1 MIKYEN
7 LKFGCEFEFYPNQN
21 LEEDMIDSLKSLLK
35 DEIELKIN
43 LKLNDDKNMNYK
55 DEPSLSSFGGKEITT
70 PICTDEDLKSSGV
83 QKMLLADIVRLEN
96 EVILTSIYQDKFH
109 TTDKQSAILT
119 EKQKTFVFS
128 EILYSTSLTLGAVLI
143 GLSPSIEKG
152 KLIEPWLIG
161 GIGGL
166 LIIGAI
172 ITKVFKK

>member
-1 MIKYEN
+1 
-7 LKFGCEFEFYPNQN
+7 
-21 LEEDMIDSLKSLLK
+21 
-35 DEIELKIN
+35 
-43 LKLNDDKNMNYK
+43 
-55 DEPSLSSFGGKEITT
+55 
-70 PICTDEDLKSSGV
+70 
-83 QKMLLADIVRLEN
+83 MLLADIVRLEN

>member
-1 MIKYEN
+1 MMN
-7 LKFGCEFEFYPNQN
+7 
-21 LEEDMIDSLKSLLK
+21 DDIDSEDIPNHEFQNANYTKKQKSHFSKLRT
-35 DEIELKIN
+35 EL
-43 LKLNDDKNMNYK
+43 
-55 DEPSLSSFGGKEITT
+55 
-70 PICTDEDLKSSGV
+70 TDEDLKSSGV

-96 EVILTSIYQDKFH
+96 EVIETSIYQDKFH

-128 EILYSTSLTLGAVLI
+128 EILYSTNLTLGAVLI

-152 KLIEPWLIG
+152 KLIESWMIG

-166 LIIGAI
+166 LILGAI